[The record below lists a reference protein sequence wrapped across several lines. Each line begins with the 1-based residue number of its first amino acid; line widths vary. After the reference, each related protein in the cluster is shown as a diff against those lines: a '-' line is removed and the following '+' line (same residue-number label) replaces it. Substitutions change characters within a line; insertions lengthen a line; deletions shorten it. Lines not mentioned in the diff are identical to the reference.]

1 MITSR
6 IGELAALGT
15 ALSWTVMGMF
25 FESAG
30 KKVGSLAVNF
40 IRLVFGFIF
49 ISIFTYFVRGQ
60 VFPMDASL
68 HNWTWLGISGVM
80 GFFLGDIFLF
90 QAYIEIG
97 TRITLLIMAAS
108 PPITAIL
115 GFIFLNETL
124 SPLGIIGMIVTI
136 LGISIVILSRDTG
149 ERKFKLNHSLKGVS
163 FALLGAVGQAVGTI
177 LTKIG
182 MGDYNAFAATQ
193 IRIIAGF
200 FAFLVL
206 FLFLNRW
213 SDLRKAVRDKST
225 MFLIALGSLVGPFI
239 GVSLQ
244 LISLQYTTAGVSST
258 IIAIMP
264 VLIIPL
270 SIIIYKEKITAREI
284 LGALCS
290 VLGVGILFLI

>member
-115 GFIFLNETL
+115 GFVFLNETL

>member
-60 VFPMDASL
+60 AFPMDASL

-115 GFIFLNETL
+115 GFIFLNERL

-149 ERKFKLNHSLKGVS
+149 EKKFKLNHSLKGVS

-213 SDLRKAVRDKST
+213 SDLKKAVRDKSA

-244 LISLQYTTAGVSST
+244 LISLQYTTAGVSAT

-284 LGALCS
+284 LGAFCS